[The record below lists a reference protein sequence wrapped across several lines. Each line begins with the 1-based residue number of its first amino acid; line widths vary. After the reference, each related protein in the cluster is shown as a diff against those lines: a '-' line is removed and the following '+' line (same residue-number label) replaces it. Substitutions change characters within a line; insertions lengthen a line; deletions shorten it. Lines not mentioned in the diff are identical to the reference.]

1 MLDIRQRLEEIERQ
15 NAKTKKKEEEDYT
28 YSKKG
33 CERQVKFNNKVKDIA
48 IDQMR
53 VELTKLLGVLPDKIS
68 DLIKKGEKELD
79 DGNHVLKVA
88 DKFGF
93 KAAEEFVKEELAR
106 NAEEEKK
113 IKRFRKEL
121 TERQGKM
128 RNFRGARAA
137 TEATAGAASGA
148 SAAAARASR
157 AGSSP
162 APTRT
167 ALTRASPRM
176 SGASTARG
184 SGTWLATAPR
194 RTCPR
199 PGSRRWS
206 RSF

>member
-1 MLDIRQRLEEIERQ
+1 MQDIRHRLEEIERQ

-93 KAAEEFVKEELAR
+93 NAAEEFVKDELAR
-106 NAEEEKK
+106 NADEEKK
-113 IKRFRKEL
+113 IKRFRKEKK
-121 TERQGKM
+121 ERQEKVRSYRG
-128 RNFRGARAA
+128 FRGGRGGYGGFGSGRQGFKGRQFN
-137 TEATAGAASGA
+137 GAAKDSFDKSKSKDVRCFNCQGFGHM
-148 SAAAARASR
+148 ARDCTKAHV
-157 AGSSP
+157 P
-162 APTRT
+162 K
-167 ALTRASPRM
+167 
-176 SGASTARG
+176 ARK
-184 SGTWLATAPR
+184 
-194 RTCPR
+194 
-199 PGSRRWS
+199 
-206 RSF
+206 

>member
-128 RNFRGARAA
+128 RNFRGARGGYGGYGRGGFGGFGGGRQGFKSRQF
-137 TEATAGAASGA
+137 TGADKDGSDKSKSSDVRCFNCQGFGHM
-148 SAAAARASR
+148 ARDCTKAHV
-157 AGSSP
+157 P
-162 APTRT
+162 K
-167 ALTRASPRM
+167 
-176 SGASTARG
+176 ARK
-184 SGTWLATAPR
+184 
-194 RTCPR
+194 
-199 PGSRRWS
+199 
-206 RSF
+206 

>member
-1 MLDIRQRLEEIERQ
+1 MQDIRQRLEEIERQ

-93 KAAEEFVKEELAR
+93 NAAEEFVKDELAR
-106 NAEEEKK
+106 NADEEKK
-113 IKRFRKEL
+113 IKRFRKEKK
-121 TERQGKM
+121 EREEKARGY
-128 RNFRGARAA
+128 RGFRGGRGGYGGFGSGLQGFKGRQFD
-137 TEATAGAASGA
+137 GAAKDGSDKSKSKDVRCYNCQGFGHM
-148 SAAAARASR
+148 ARDCTKAHV
-157 AGSSP
+157 P
-162 APTRT
+162 K
-167 ALTRASPRM
+167 
-176 SGASTARG
+176 ARK
-184 SGTWLATAPR
+184 
-194 RTCPR
+194 
-199 PGSRRWS
+199 
-206 RSF
+206 